1 MQNFE
6 LNRKIMIVNFIFMMY
21 GLKVTKVAKD
31 IHVANSTVSMYL
43 TRERKCTYLEL
54 YLIEK
59 VFKIKIKDYTLNTE
73 E

>member
-43 TRERKCTYLEL
+43 AGERKCTYLEL

>member
-43 TRERKCTYLEL
+43 AGEIKCTYLEL

>member
-43 TRERKCTYLEL
+43 TGERKCTYLEL

-59 VFKIKIKDYTLNTE
+59 VFNIKIKDYTLNTE